1 MSDPRNQ
8 PEEPFDPS
16 DTAAGMERY
25 IKGLDRFLNQ
35 PIPIRCQHCGKVHG
49 PNWYAAPA
57 FTNGQVSG
65 IMCINPDQPP
75 AQFRTI
81 HGPHAEGETNE
92 LAEHWR
98 KTALEFASDADMW
111 RLRAWTAIIVA
122 ALATL
127 ALILHR

>member
-8 PEEPFDPS
+8 PESEL
-16 DTAAGMERY
+16 ERA
-25 IKGLDRFLNQ
+25 IRIAEEKMRIL
-35 PIPIRCQHCGKVHG
+35 IPHG
-49 PNWYAAPA
+49 DGTYTLGGPA
-57 FTNGQVSG
+57 F
-65 IMCINPDQPP
+65 PERR
-75 AQFRTI
+75 RTI
-81 HGPHAEGETNE
+81 HGPHAEGESNE

-98 KTALEFASDADMW
+98 KTALEFARDADMW